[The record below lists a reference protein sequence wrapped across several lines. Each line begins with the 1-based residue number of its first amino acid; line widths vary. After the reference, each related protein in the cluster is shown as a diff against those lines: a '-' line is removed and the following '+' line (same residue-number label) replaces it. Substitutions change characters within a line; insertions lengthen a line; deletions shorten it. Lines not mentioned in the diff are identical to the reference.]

1 MDRTQAAPFR
11 QQLLTQQSELLAQLA
26 AQRGGVI
33 GRAEVAAEHFGQ
45 PEDPRAQVATERELE
60 FALGERETA
69 HLAAVEA
76 AMTPED
82 YVRVADEEAAL
93 ERAAEATR
101 EAEQAQAQAAA
112 AAAQSQR
119 QAQSYTPSYT
129 NTGTSSGRSYTNVG
143 SAGASSGSTG
153 GSSSGGSG
161 WSGPTS
167 RARSLVIRPDS
178 TVCTQTSSRVRA
190 NSVTSGVPSSLPRC
204 FRPPVQAKL
213 DAIELVEVSLPFW
226 CSR

>member
-76 AMTPED
+76 ALARIEAGTYGECTDCGAAITAGRRNATP
-82 YVRVADEEAAL
+82 
-93 ERAAEATR
+93 
-101 EAEQAQAQAAA
+101 QAARCVRCQGKAEKAGQHRPA
-112 AAAQSQR
+112 A
-119 QAQSYTPSYT
+119 
-129 NTGTSSGRSYTNVG
+129 
-143 SAGASSGSTG
+143 
-153 GSSSGGSG
+153 
-161 WSGPTS
+161 
-167 RARSLVIRPDS
+167 
-178 TVCTQTSSRVRA
+178 
-190 NSVTSGVPSSLPRC
+190 
-204 FRPPVQAKL
+204 
-213 DAIELVEVSLPFW
+213 
-226 CSR
+226 

>member
-76 AMTPED
+76 ALARIEAGTYGERTDCGARIPQA
-82 YVRVADEEAAL
+82 RLHAQPVAHRCL
-93 ERAAEATR
+93 LCPNT
-101 EAEQAQAQAAA
+101 AEQH
-112 AAAQSQR
+112 
-119 QAQSYTPSYT
+119 P
-129 NTGTSSGRSYTNVG
+129 RS
-143 SAGASSGSTG
+143 A
-153 GSSSGGSG
+153 
-161 WSGPTS
+161 
-167 RARSLVIRPDS
+167 
-178 TVCTQTSSRVRA
+178 
-190 NSVTSGVPSSLPRC
+190 
-204 FRPPVQAKL
+204 
-213 DAIELVEVSLPFW
+213 
-226 CSR
+226 